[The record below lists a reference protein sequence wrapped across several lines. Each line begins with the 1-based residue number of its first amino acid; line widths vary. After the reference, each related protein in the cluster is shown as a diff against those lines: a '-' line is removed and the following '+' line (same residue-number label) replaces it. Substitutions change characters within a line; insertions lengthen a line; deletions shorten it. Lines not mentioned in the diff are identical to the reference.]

1 MDSKATPAAG
11 NVPAIAVDAVPFF
24 TQAESF
30 ERLWPRLSAYLDEVC
45 ESGTYSNGPKTAEL
59 EAALRAY
66 TGARHAVA
74 VGNGTDALVLLLR
87 AAGIGPG
94 DEVIVPAFSFFASA
108 SSVALA
114 GAVPVFVD
122 VDPLTYNLDPGAI
135 EAAITPRTKAV
146 MPVHLFCQ
154 PADMASVQAVAERH
168 GLLVLEDSAEG
179 VGMRLNGR
187 HTGLIGA
194 GGVLSFF
201 PTKTLGALGDA
212 GMVLTDDDAL
222 AGAVQRLRDHG
233 RPALPPPAA
242 GAGKKPADAP
252 AARAERARQ
261 GELAG
266 TNSKMD
272 ELQAAALLTKL
283 TTLDDDI
290 RRRAVLAD
298 AYTRRLRGIP
308 GVRRLPTVVERGE
321 PVDPVFY
328 VYLIETDRRDALVSH
343 LAAAGIGTETYYP
356 LPLHLQPCFAHLGHQ
371 EGDFPH
377 AEAASHRTVALPLYP
392 DLTLTQIGRVC
403 DAVRSFF
410 TGSTS

>member
-1 MDSKATPAAG
+1 MDSKAMPA
-11 NVPAIAVDAVPFF
+11 PASTVPFF

-59 EAALRAY
+59 EAALRDY
-66 TGARHAVA
+66 TGARHAIA

-108 SSVALA
+108 SSVALV
-114 GAVPVFVD
+114 GAVPVFAD
-122 VDPLTYNLDPGAI
+122 VDPLTYNIDPAAL
-135 EAAITPRTKAV
+135 EALITPRTKAV

-154 PADMASVQAVAERH
+154 PADMTAVLAVAERH

-179 VGMRLNGR
+179 IGMRLNGR

-242 GAGKKPADAP
+242 ASGGKPAAAP
-252 AARAERARQ
+252 AARAEYARQ

-308 GVRRLPTVVERGE
+308 GVRGLPAVVERGE

-392 DLTLTQIGRVC
+392 ELTLAQLGRVC

>member
-1 MDSKATPAAG
+1 MNSKAMPA
-11 NVPAIAVDAVPFF
+11 PASTVPFF

-45 ESGTYSNGPKTAEL
+45 ESGTYSNGPRTAEL

-66 TGARHAVA
+66 TGARHAIA

-87 AAGIGPG
+87 AAGIGSG

-108 SSVALA
+108 SSVALV

-122 VDPLTYNLDPGAI
+122 VDPLTYNLDPAAL
-135 EAAITPRTKAV
+135 EAAVTERTKAV

-154 PADMASVQAVAERH
+154 PADMTAVLTVAEQH

-179 VGMRLNGR
+179 IGMRLNGR

-233 RPALPPPAA
+233 RPALAPSAA
-242 GAGKKPADAP
+242 PSAP
-252 AARAERARQ
+252 TARAEYARQ

-272 ELQAAALLTKL
+272 EIQAAALLTKL

-328 VYLIETDRRDALVSH
+328 VYLVETDRRDALVSH

-392 DLTLTQIGRVC
+392 ELTLAQLGRVC

>member
-1 MDSKATPAAG
+1 MDSKAMPA
-11 NVPAIAVDAVPFF
+11 PASTVPFF

-59 EAALRAY
+59 EAALRVY
-66 TGARHAVA
+66 TGARHAIA

-108 SSVALA
+108 SSVALT

-122 VDPLTYNLDPGAI
+122 IDPLTYNLDPAVL
-135 EAAITPRTKAV
+135 EAAVTPRTKAV

-154 PADMASVQAVAERH
+154 PADMTPLLAMAERH

-179 VGMRLNGR
+179 IGMRLNGR

-233 RPALPPPAA
+233 RPALPAPQAPPAA
-242 GAGKKPADAP
+242 PV
-252 AARAERARQ
+252 ARAEYARQ

-272 ELQAAALLTKL
+272 ELQAAALLTRL

-298 AYTRRLRGIP
+298 AYTRRLRDIP
-308 GVRRLPTVVERGE
+308 GVRRLPTVVDRGE

-328 VYLIETDRRDALVSH
+328 VYLIETDRRDALVSY

-356 LPLHLQPCFAHLGHQ
+356 LPLHLQPCFARLGHR

-377 AEAASHRTVALPLYP
+377 AEAASGRTVALPLYP
-392 DLTLTQIGRVC
+392 ELTLAQLGQVC

>member
-1 MDSKATPAAG
+1 MNSKAMP
-11 NVPAIAVDAVPFF
+11 VPASTVPFF

-30 ERLWPRLSAYLDEVC
+30 ERQWPRLSAYLDEIC
-45 ESGTYSNGPKTAEL
+45 ESGTYSNGPRTAEL
-59 EAALRAY
+59 EAALREY
-66 TGARHAVA
+66 TGARHAIA

-87 AAGIGPG
+87 AAGVGPG

-108 SSVALA
+108 SSVALV

-122 VDPLTYNLDPGAI
+122 VDPLTYNLDPAAL
-135 EAAITPRTKAV
+135 EAAVTPRTKAV

-154 PADMASVQAVAERH
+154 PADMASVLTVAERH

-179 VGMRLNGR
+179 IGMRLGGR

-233 RPALPPPAA
+233 RPALAPA
-242 GAGKKPADAP
+242 PATKARATTPTAP
-252 AARAERARQ
+252 AARAEYARQ
-261 GELAG
+261 GELPG

-392 DLTLTQIGRVC
+392 ELTLARLGRVC

>member
-1 MDSKATPAAG
+1 MNSKAMPA
-11 NVPAIAVDAVPFF
+11 PASSVPFF

-45 ESGTYSNGPKTAEL
+45 ESGTYSNGPRTAEL

-66 TGARHAVA
+66 TGARHAIA

-87 AAGIGPG
+87 AAGIGYG

-108 SSVALA
+108 SSVALV

-122 VDPLTYNLDPGAI
+122 VDPLTYNLDPAAL
-135 EAAITPRTKAV
+135 EAAVTERTKAV

-154 PADMASVQAVAERH
+154 PADMTAVLTVAEQH

-179 VGMRLNGR
+179 IGMRLNGR
-187 HTGLIGA
+187 HTGLIGS

-233 RPALPPPAA
+233 RPALAPSPA
-242 GAGKKPADAP
+242 PQAP
-252 AARAERARQ
+252 TARAEYARQ

-272 ELQAAALLTKL
+272 EIQAAALLTRL

-328 VYLIETDRRDALVSH
+328 VYLVETDRRDALVSH

-392 DLTLTQIGRVC
+392 ELTLTQLGRVC

>member
-1 MDSKATPAAG
+1 MDSKAMPA
-11 NVPAIAVDAVPFF
+11 PASTVPFF

-45 ESGTYSNGPKTAEL
+45 ESGTYSNGSKTAEL

-66 TGARHAVA
+66 TGARHAIA

-114 GAVPVFVD
+114 GAVPVFAD
-122 VDPLTYNLDPGAI
+122 IDPLTYHLDPAVL
-135 EAAITPRTKAV
+135 EAAVTPRTKAV

-154 PADMASVQAVAERH
+154 PADMTPLLAVAERH

-179 VGMRLNGR
+179 IGMRLDGR

-212 GMVLTDDDAL
+212 GMVLTDDDVL
-222 AGAVQRLRDHG
+222 AGTVQRLRDHG
-233 RPALPPPAA
+233 RPALPAPGAPHAA
-242 GAGKKPADAP
+242 PV
-252 AARAERARQ
+252 ARAEYARQ

-283 TTLDDDI
+283 STLDDDI

-298 AYTRRLRGIP
+298 VYTRRLRGIP
-308 GVRRLPTVVERGE
+308 GVRRLPAVVDRGE

-328 VYLIETDRRDALVSH
+328 VYLIETDRRDALVSY
-343 LAAAGIGTETYYP
+343 LASAGIGTETYYP
-356 LPLHLQPCFAHLGHQ
+356 LPLHLQPCFARLGHR

-377 AEAASHRTVALPLYP
+377 AEAASGRTVALPLYP
-392 DLTLTQIGRVC
+392 ELTLTQVGQVC